1 MSKTTNGVIWSAI
14 ERFSVQGISFL
25 LSIVIARLVTPGE
38 YGLIAMLAIFMA
50 IAQSFIDSGFGNAL
64 IQKKDRNEV
73 DYSTVFYF
81 NIVISAILYGV
92 LYFCAPL
99 IARFYNQP
107 ELTSV
112 TRWIGLN
119 LIFISLSIVQRTRLN
134 IDLNFK
140 LQAKVSLAAV
150 IISGIAGITM
160 AYNGWGVWA
169 LVFQSLS
176 NNLLSTIFLWITA
189 KWHPM
194 LVFSI
199 SSFKRLFSFG
209 SKLLASGLLHT
220 IYLNLYSLVIG
231 KFYNAA
237 DVGFYNRAYTISQY
251 PSTNIVSIIMRAV
264 YPVQCAHQ
272 DDDHWLENN
281 FISYLRMSCFIV
293 FPLMVLLAVIA
304 KPLVLLV
311 LTEKWLPAANLI
323 SILSLAYMW
332 YPVMVI
338 NNQMLNVKGRS
349 DLFLKAEII
358 KKIVAV
364 AILCATLP
372 FGVVWLCLGI
382 LIYNIFDMM
391 IIIWFAKKV
400 IHTGYISQLR
410 ALLPLIVITFLS
422 GGIGMISYVITNN
435 SYAQIMVATII
446 FTLSFIIG
454 CHISKFNE
462 LNRFKEILKL
472 KHTR

>member
-1 MSKTTNGVIWSAI
+1 MPSTTNGVIWSAI
-14 ERFSVQGISFL
+14 ERFSVQGVSFL

-50 IAQSFIDSGFGNAL
+50 IAQTFIDSGFGNAL

-81 NIVISAILYGV
+81 NIAVSSILYVV

-99 IARFYNQP
+99 ISRFYNEP
-107 ELTSV
+107 ELTAV

-119 LIFISLSIVQRTRLN
+119 LIFISFSTVQRTRLN

-140 LQAKVSLAAV
+140 LQAKISLAAV
-150 IISGIAGITM
+150 IISGLVGIVL
-160 AYNGWGVWA
+160 AYHGFGVWA

-176 NNLLSTIFLWITA
+176 NNLLATILLWISA
-189 KWHPM
+189 KWHP
-194 LVFSI
+194 LLTFSV

-251 PSTNIVSIIMRAV
+251 PSTNIVMIMTRAM

-272 DDDHWLENN
+272 DDDQWLVNN
-281 FISYLRMSCFIV
+281 FLSYLRMACFIV
-293 FPLMVLLAVIA
+293 FPLMTLLAVIA
-304 KPLVLLV
+304 KPLVLIV
-311 LTEKWLPAANLI
+311 LTEKWLPAAELI

-332 YPVMVI
+332 YPVLVI
-338 NNQMLNVKGRS
+338 NNQILNVKGRS

-372 FGVVWLCLGI
+372 FGIQWLCWGI
-382 LIYNIFDMM
+382 VIYNIFDM
-391 IIIWFAKKV
+391 ILIVWYSKKV
-400 IHTGYISQLR
+400 IPIGYYQQFKSLSHILFITIFSSAMSLIIP
-410 ALLPLIVITFLS
+410 LLFDNIWVNLLGECLLFSITYLVGSKVCKLSELSKVIK
-422 GGIGMISYVITNN
+422 VCKK
-435 SYAQIMVATII
+435 V
-446 FTLSFIIG
+446 
-454 CHISKFNE
+454 
-462 LNRFKEILKL
+462 
-472 KHTR
+472 

>member
-1 MSKTTNGVIWSAI
+1 MSSTTNGVIWSAI

-25 LSIVIARLVTPGE
+25 LNIVIARLVTPGE

-64 IQKKDRNEV
+64 IQKKDRDEV

-81 NIVISAILYGV
+81 NIVVSVILYGI
-92 LYFCAPL
+92 LYLCAPL
-99 IARFYNQP
+99 IAEFYNQP

-119 LIFISLSIVQRTRLN
+119 LILISLSIVQRTRLN

-150 IISGIAGITM
+150 IISGISGIIL
-160 AYNGWGVWA
+160 AYKGWGVWA

-176 NNLLSTIFLWITA
+176 NNLLSTIFLWIAA

-199 SSFKRLFSFG
+199 NSFKRLFSFG

-220 IYLNLYSLVIG
+220 IYMNLYSLVIG
-231 KFYNAA
+231 KFYSSS
-237 DVGFYNRAYTISQY
+237 DVGFYNRASSISQY
-251 PSTNIVSIIMRAV
+251 PSTNIVMIITRAT
-264 YPVQCAHQ
+264 YPVLCKHQ
-272 DDDHWLENN
+272 DDGCWLEQY
-281 FISYLRMSCFIV
+281 FLSYLRMTCFIV

-311 LTEKWLPAANLI
+311 LTEKWLPAAELI
-323 SILSLAYMW
+323 SILSLAYIW

-338 NNQMLNVKGRS
+338 NNQILNVKGRS
-349 DLFLKAEII
+349 DLFFKAEII

-372 FGVVWLCLGI
+372 FGVTWLCWGV
-382 LIYNIFDMM
+382 LIYNIFDMVV
-391 IIIWFAKKV
+391 IIRFSKKV
-400 IHTGYISQLR
+400 ICTGYISQLR
-410 ALLPLIVITFLS
+410 TLLPLIIITSLS
-422 GGIGMISYVITNN
+422 GGTSLIAYTATGNPYVQIT
-435 SYAQIMVATII
+435 IATILFVI
-446 FTLSFIIG
+446 MYMTCSHLFKI
-454 CHISKFNE
+454 NE
-462 LNRFKEILKL
+462 LSKIKDILKI
-472 KHTR
+472 KH